1 KYKYILI
8 DEIQDIN
15 FYQYQLIKLLSQKS
29 ILFIV
34 GDLNQSIYSFRGSK
48 NIYIDLLIQNF
59 NMPTFYLKTNYRSS
73 NKIIKLANNLINYN
87 YEAKNKDKY
96 KIKSFKKMI
105 VIIKFFIIILLIVI

>member
-1 KYKYILI
+1 MNYFLNEKYLLIDFQTKYKYILI

-48 NIYIDLLIQNF
+48 NI
-59 NMPTFYLKTNYRSS
+59 
-73 NKIIKLANNLINYN
+73 
-87 YEAKNKDKY
+87 
-96 KIKSFKKMI
+96 
-105 VIIKFFIIILLIVI
+105 